1 VVHFD
6 MKFLERLSDCI
17 PEFEETFFAG
27 EPIGLKQNLILAV
40 MNYITGQML
49 GFFMLA
55 YVLVHRL
62 PHNSNGLAARP
73 SRMVIR
79 RCSRRN

>member
-1 VVHFD
+1 V
-6 MKFLERLSDCI
+6 
-17 PEFEETFFAG
+17 
-27 EPIGLKQNLILAV
+27 
-40 MNYITGQML
+40 NYIAGQML

-79 RCSRRN
+79 RRSRRN